1 MRQRLFLTADES
13 IVLFLGVS
21 CALFLVV
28 CLRKDECHEAPTGD
42 IDRIQ
47 FNSIPF

>member
-1 MRQRLFLTADES
+1 MRQRLLLTNDES

-28 CLRKDECHEAPTGD
+28 CLRRMSVMGLQLAT
-42 IDRIQ
+42 
-47 FNSIPF
+47 